1 LSALLV
7 GAALLAGCGGGSSS
21 STTDEPTTPAASAG
35 NPRQAAVWAR
45 RAEAVCRQA
54 SAEATAISANLAEA
68 IAKSKS
74 QPEGINEGL
83 VKPGVAILER
93 ESRRLHALR
102 SPPEST
108 DVERFVGLF
117 EPVVVLAHARAAAG
131 EEANL
136 EAQRELEQL
145 IVGLT
150 AEQTAFARRADLKA
164 CETGFFEALG
174 GAQ

>member
-21 STTDEPTTPAASAG
+21 STADEPTTPAASAG
-35 NPRQAAVWAR
+35 NPRQVAAWSR
-45 RAEAVCRQA
+45 RAEAICRRA
-54 SAEATAISANLAEA
+54 SAEARVISAKLAEV
-68 IAKSKS
+68 IARSES

-83 VKPGVAILER
+83 VKPGVVILER
-93 ESRRLHALR
+93 ESRRLRALR

-117 EPVVVLAHARAAAG
+117 EPVVVLARARAAAG

-145 IVGLT
+145 IIGLT
-150 AEQTAFARRADLKA
+150 GEQTAFARRSGLQA
-164 CETGFFEALG
+164 CETGFVEALG
-174 GAQ
+174 GAR